1 MIESNEHTSIVDYTY
16 RDYGNKCEGSTL
28 VRCEPGSEQDY
39 LEKTARL
46 SGLKVVGTR
55 KIR

>member
-1 MIESNEHTSIVDYTY
+1 MIESNENTAIVDYTF
-16 RDYGNKCEGSTL
+16 RVHGNKCDGTIL
-28 VRCEPGSEQDY
+28 IRCEPGSEQDY

-46 SGLKVVGTR
+46 SVLKVVGTR